1 MTALADPLTG
11 RRILLVEDEY
21 FLADDL
27 RRLFEASG
35 AEVIGPV
42 ARVQEALDLV
52 TGTARI
58 DGAVLDINLWDEMA
72 YPVADALRDRGVPFV
87 FATGYDK
94 GVVPKRYDAVRH
106 CEKPVEPSEVA
117 RALFG

>member
-1 MTALADPLTG
+1 MTPSADPLTG

-42 ARVQEALDLV
+42 ARLQEALDLV

-72 YPVADALRDRGVPFV
+72 YPVADALHDRNVPFV

-94 GVVPKRYDAVRH
+94 GVIPRRYEAVRR
-106 CEKPVEPSEVA
+106 CEKPVEPIEVA